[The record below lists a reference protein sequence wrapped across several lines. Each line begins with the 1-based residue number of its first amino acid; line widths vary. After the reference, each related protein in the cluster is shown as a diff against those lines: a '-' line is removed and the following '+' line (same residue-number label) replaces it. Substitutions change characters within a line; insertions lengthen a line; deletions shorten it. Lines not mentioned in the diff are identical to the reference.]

1 MLIFN
6 WKSVSA
12 ILLSTLG
19 LIVVVGAAGAA
30 LSGLDSDHL
39 ISQKGK
45 RFGPQDIYLRTGEHI
60 TIVNDDG
67 NFVHHA
73 YIEDDELTFD
83 SGDIEP
89 GARAIITFPKEGDF
103 TVLCGVH
110 PKMRLAVRVRQTD
123 RS

>member
-1 MLIFN
+1 MIYINQRLFQTLVLCATASLAIA
-6 WKSVSA
+6 SSA
-12 ILLSTLG
+12 IASLPD
-19 LIVVVGAAGAA
+19 A
-30 LSGLDSDHL
+30 DHL

-45 RFGPQDIYLRTGEHI
+45 QFGPRDVVLHTGEHI

-73 YIEDDELTFD
+73 YIEDDEFAFD

-89 GARAIITFPKEGDF
+89 GARAVITFPKEGDF

-110 PKMRLAVRVRQTD
+110 PKMKLAVRVR
-123 RS
+123 

>member
-1 MLIFN
+1 MPDNNRRLF
-6 WKSVSA
+6 SA
-12 ILLSTLG
+12 L
-19 LIVVVGAAGAA
+19 A
-30 LSGLDSDHL
+30 LSIVTLAAVTGGAIATLPGAEHL

-45 RFGPQDIYLRTGEHI
+45 QFGPRDVALRTGEHV

-73 YIEDDELTFD
+73 YIEDDELAYD

-89 GARAIITFPKEGDF
+89 GARAVITFPKEGDF

-110 PKMRLAVRVRQTD
+110 PKMKLAVHVR
-123 RS
+123 